1 MCGVGRGWKNIN
13 LSVSE
18 LPRVRESSGST
29 NEKPVSP
36 LIDQSGGSM
45 ERVVSCLRSGG
56 LTLAT
61 MSGVIGG
68 VVFGLVLR
76 GARWALIALQS
87 QYLHLIG

>member
-1 MCGVGRGWKNIN
+1 
-13 LSVSE
+13 
-18 LPRVRESSGST
+18 
-29 NEKPVSP
+29 
-36 LIDQSGGSM
+36 M

-76 GARWALIALQS
+76 GARWALT
-87 QYLHLIG
+87 G